1 MTALAAA
8 CVLGGIVLLAAE
20 QGPMM
25 TETIPLNA
33 FLGFT
38 LLFFGF
44 VLGSRV
50 LVLIFS
56 PAPDDGRRPPFRVD
70 GVTLCA

>member
-8 CVLGGIVLLAAE
+8 CVLGGIVLVAAE
-20 QGPMM
+20 GGPMM
-25 TETIPLNA
+25 TETVPLNA

-44 VLGSRV
+44 VLGGRV
-50 LVLIFS
+50 LVLIFHQHRTTADALRS
-56 PAPDDGRRPPFRVD
+56 DWTA
-70 GVTLCA
+70 